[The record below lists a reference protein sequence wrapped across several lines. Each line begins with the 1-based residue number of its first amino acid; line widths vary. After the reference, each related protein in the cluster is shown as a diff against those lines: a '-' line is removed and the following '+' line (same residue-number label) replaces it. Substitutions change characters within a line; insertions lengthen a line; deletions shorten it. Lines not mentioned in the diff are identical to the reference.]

1 MLFIWLIKL
10 TFYSSKKY
18 ESITMSR
25 KIWMSTTVLNFYV
38 IRNWI
43 VYEGINNKKNVLSTK
58 SAY

>member
-10 TFYSSKKY
+10 
-18 ESITMSR
+18 
-25 KIWMSTTVLNFYV
+25 TVLNFYV